1 MLDKVGLDGPRNSNG
16 HAITAGQWAD
26 PKFSIA
32 NWRVLGGNEAAA
44 PGNVAAVAM
53 PGAFLNAS
61 GHMGIVSDLEGGTPH
76 IMAAGSQH
84 VYRTSAANF
93 EPNYPI
99 LYRRYVG
106 P

>member
-16 HAITAGQWAD
+16 HAITVGQWAS
-26 PKFSIA
+26 PKFAID

-44 PGNVAAVAM
+44 PGDVAAVAM
-53 PGAFLNAS
+53 PTAFTNAS
-61 GHMGIVSDLEGGTPH
+61 GHMGIVSDIEGGVPY
-76 IMAAGSQH
+76 IMAAGSQF

-93 EPNYPI
+93 EPNYTI
-99 LYRRYVG
+99 VYRRYVG